1 MIMARNY
8 KLLAERTDTANWN
21 SYFVAR

>member
-1 MIMARNY
+1 MIIARNY